1 MLSDSQSGL
10 DIVRNPGATKHSVH
24 FERWLYYVRDLYLR
38 GKLKITFRGTNVM
51 PADDKTKV
59 VFKAKFIYC
68 RRMQLNLVID
78 LNEK

>member
-1 MLSDSQSGL
+1 M
-10 DIVRNPGATKHSVH
+10 
-24 FERWLYYVRDLYLR
+24 YLR

-78 LNEK
+78 VNEK